1 MQVKNTGKLFIYAAL
16 FLAIAVIIQNIRV
29 VLPLPGPITMFLIGS
44 LINMTL
50 ILAVCYTG
58 LLPTSIIGIL
68 LPIVAFMQ
76 GQLAIVFMIPIVAVG
91 NIVYVVY
98 CRKFWQGKFVWLAP
112 FIKMAI
118 LYGGSL
124 GVIYM
129 LQLPEKVATILSFMM
144 SWPQIITGLLGIIL
158 ARIML
163 EKLPKKI

>member
-1 MQVKNTGKLFIYAAL
+1 MQEKNTGKLFIYAAL

-29 VLPLPGPITMFLIGS
+29 LLPLPGPITMFLIGS
-44 LINMTL
+44 LLNMTL

-58 LLPTSIIGIL
+58 VMPTSIIGIL

-91 NIVYVVY
+91 NIVYVLY

-118 LYGGSL
+118 LYVGSL
-124 GVIYM
+124 WVIHM
-129 LQLPEKVATILSFMM
+129 LHLPEKTAAILSFMM
-144 SWPQIITGLLGIIL
+144 SWPQIITGLVGIIL

-163 EKLPKKI
+163 TKLPKKI